1 MKRFFRGTDSTIHS
15 DDQFDAVCFERVESI
30 SIEAIPFIEAI
41 WDVAAHISSKCLKSM
56 DQQRSSSD
64 PIYIIITVDRN
75 RLVMI
80 ERVTDSIHGCSHAN
94 QLEGIGIGIRF
105 SLEEGSRFCIRTH
118 AAVEHDLLEDGREL
132 GECFVSLWSDGRCNY
147 PAFNMHYFLRIR

>member
-15 DDQFDAVCFERVESI
+15 DDQFDAVCFERVKSI
-30 SIEAIPFIEAI
+30 SIQAIPFIKAI

-56 DQQRSSSD
+56 DQQCRGSD
-64 PIYIIITVDRN
+64 PIHIIITVDRN
-75 RLVMI
+75 WLVMS
-80 ERVTDSIHGCSHAN
+80 ERVSDSIYRSSHAN
-94 QLEGIGIGIRF
+94 QLERIGIGTWLRF
-105 SLEEGSRFCIRTH
+105 EEGSRFCIRTH
-118 AAVEHDLLEDGREL
+118 TAVEHDLLENGREL